1 VGKCGTRTVQFDFYA
16 FLDSLEWEEVCK
28 VHDVVLDFQVPGL
41 YDRSLKGSNNSMIQN
56 SEDFRFGS
64 FKWSHNRISQV
75 ILHRNGKVTCYLK
88 CSHCPIEVTN
98 VGLVSLTSFLG
109 SIRTRLNDA
118 LALPVDE
125 FNENAVP
132 DVGTWTVVQW
142 HYGKDGKREI
152 SGPAFNVTFIT
163 WADTLARI
171 YMKKKGQLFK
181 ARMETVEEPR
191 KTLPEA
197 FDQKMNPR
205 QSE

>member
-1 VGKCGTRTVQFDFYA
+1 
-16 FLDSLEWEEVCK
+16 
-28 VHDVVLDFQVPGL
+28 
-41 YDRSLKGSNNSMIQN
+41 
-56 SEDFRFGS
+56 
-64 FKWSHNRISQV
+64 
-75 ILHRNGKVTCYLK
+75 
-88 CSHCPIEVTN
+88 
-98 VGLVSLTSFLG
+98 
-109 SIRTRLNDA
+109 
-118 LALPVDE
+118 
-125 FNENAVP
+125 
-132 DVGTWTVVQW
+132 VVQW